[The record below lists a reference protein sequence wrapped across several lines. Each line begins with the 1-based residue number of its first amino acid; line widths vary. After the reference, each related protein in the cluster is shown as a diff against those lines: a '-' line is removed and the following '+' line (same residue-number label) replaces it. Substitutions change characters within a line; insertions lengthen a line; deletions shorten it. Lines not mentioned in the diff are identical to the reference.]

1 MISDTIS
8 DALHEIEEYQ
18 RSNPEWH
25 DALAEHIEIVKKVM
39 ASLMNRLD
47 EVPVEEYAFP
57 QSLSEDEKE
66 WWRVTCE
73 ANVARW
79 FQRLCLLEPVSKE
92 QLIERL
98 DNAIERQEALLEK
111 LKRTK
116 CRGRPSAIRLWVALP
131 FGGGWSY
138 PNPPFSKS

>member
-18 RSNPEWH
+18 RSDPEWY

-57 QSLSEDEKE
+57 QSLTEEQRE
-66 WWRVTCE
+66 WWRITCE

-79 FQRLCLLEPVSKE
+79 VQRLRLLGPVSKE
-92 QLIERL
+92 QLVEQL
-98 DNAIERQEALLEK
+98 GDAIEQQEALLDK
-111 LKRTK
+111 LR
-116 CRGRPSAIRLWVALP
+116 V
-131 FGGGWSY
+131 
-138 PNPPFSKS
+138 